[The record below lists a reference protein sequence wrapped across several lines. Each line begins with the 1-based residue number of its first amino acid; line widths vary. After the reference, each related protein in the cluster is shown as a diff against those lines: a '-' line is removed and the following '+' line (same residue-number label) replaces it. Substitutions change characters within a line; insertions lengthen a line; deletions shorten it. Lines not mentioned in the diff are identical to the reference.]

1 MDPYITG
8 LPLSFDLIRDT
19 TLSRRAEKY
28 LETLLSESEELGVLL
43 VWFSQKEECKQFLRQ
58 QLKDA
63 KEDLEECA
71 VLSYLPK
78 LASRADRKIIKA
90 KFRRFLD
97 LP

>member
-1 MDPYITG
+1 M
-8 LPLSFDLIRDT
+8 SFDLIRDT
-19 TLSRRAEKY
+19 TLSRRAESA
-28 LETLLSESEELGVLL
+28 LESLLEESEELGVLL

-63 KEDLEECA
+63 KEDLEESA
-71 VLSYLPK
+71 MLSYLPK
-78 LASRADRKIIKA
+78 LASRADRHVISA